1 MKKILIITLAIL
13 LIASSFAVSFAVES
27 QTTQAATSVQKI
39 AFGDIETL
47 MLKNSGTMTMAKNA
61 LDKADYDYRQSLKSI
76 DTLETQY
83 NAIPLAD
90 STDWATASSLSSQL
104 VSLRTTRD
112 TLKYSLDNAK
122 INYEKQVKSNVTVV
136 QQQYIATIAAANN
149 AKISDNNLAI
159 SEKQLT
165 IMAARLKLGFVSRNQ
180 YKTLNNQVS
189 DARISNIQVEDQ
201 SNILVEKL
209 GSALGLSTSSA
220 IVLSPIATVDFS
232 VIDKLIYSDDLTKV
246 MENSVSIKDAV
257 NNLASMNNTSKR
269 SYDTSKYQY
278 SVKDLEILL
287 AQTKT
292 STQEGF
298 KDQYTALKTSYASY
312 LIAVRDLADKKIDLK
327 YAEARYKLGMVSLN
341 EVSNLKTEISNLELK
356 NTNSH
361 DSLYLSYLQYEAKKL
376 GY

>member
-1 MKKILIITLAIL
+1 MKKILSITLALL

-27 QTTQAATSVQKI
+27 QTTQAATNVQKL

-47 MLKNSGTMTMAKNA
+47 MIKNSGTMTMAKNA
-61 LDKADYDYRQSLKSI
+61 LDKADYDYRDAVKSI
-76 DTLETQY
+76 NTLDTQY
-83 NAIPLAD
+83 KAVDLSS
-90 STDWATASSLSSQL
+90 STGWSTASSLSSQL

-136 QQQYIATIAAANN
+136 QQQYIATLASANN
-149 AKISDNNLAI
+149 AKISVNNLAI
-159 SEKQLT
+159 SEKQLKV
-165 IMAARLKLGFVSRNQ
+165 MAARLKLGFVSKNQ
-180 YKTLNNQVS
+180 YTTLNNQIT
-189 DARISNIQVEDQ
+189 DARLSNAQFAEQ

-209 GSALGLSTSSA
+209 ENALGISTSSA
-220 IVLSPIATVDFS
+220 IALSPIATFDFS
-232 VIDKLIYSDDLTKV
+232 VIDKLVYTDDLAKV
-246 MENSVSIKDAV
+246 MDNSVSIKDAV
-257 NNLASMNNTSKR
+257 NNLASMKNTSKR

-298 KDQYTALKTSYASY
+298 KDQFTALKTSYASY
-312 LIAVRDLADKKIDLK
+312 LVALRDLADKKIDLK
-327 YAEARYKLGMVSLN
+327 NAEARYKLGMVSLN
-341 EVSNLKTEISNLELK
+341 EVNNLRTEVTNLELK
-356 NTNSH
+356 NSNSH
-361 DSLYLSYLQYEAKKL
+361 DSLYLSYLQYENKKL

>member
-232 VIDKLIYSDDLTKV
+232 VIDKLVYSDDLTKV

>member
-1 MKKILIITLAIL
+1 MKKILTITLAML

-27 QTTQAATSVQKI
+27 QTTQVAINVQKI

-61 LDKADYDYRQSLKSI
+61 LDKADYDYRQAVKSI
-76 DTLETQY
+76 NTLDTQY
-83 NAIPLAD
+83 KAIDL
-90 STDWATASSLSSQL
+90 STSTGWSSASSLSSQL

-122 INYEKQVKSNVTVV
+122 INYEKQVKSNVTSV
-136 QQQYIATIAAANN
+136 QQQYIATLAAANN

-159 SEKQLT
+159 SERQLNV
-165 IMAARLKLGFVSRNQ
+165 MAARLKLGFVSRNQ
-180 YKTLNNQVS
+180 YATLNNQVS

-201 SNILVEKL
+201 SKILVEKL
-209 GSALGLSTSSA
+209 GNALGLSTSSA
-220 IVLSPIATVDFS
+220 IELSPIATFDFS
-232 VIDKLIYSDDLTKV
+232 VIDKLVYSDDLTKV
-246 MENSVSIKDAV
+246 MENSVSIKDAI

-269 SYDTSKYQY
+269 GYDTSKYQY

-312 LIAVRDLADKKIDLK
+312 LIAIRDFADKRIDLK
-327 YAEARYKLGMVSLN
+327 NAEARYKIGMVSLN
-341 EVSNLKTEISNLELK
+341 EVSNLRTEIANLELK
-356 NTNSH
+356 NSNSH

>member
-1 MKKILIITLAIL
+1 MKKILTITLALL

-27 QTTQAATSVQKI
+27 QTTQTATSIQKV
-39 AFGDIETL
+39 AFADIETI
-47 MLKNSGTMTMAKNA
+47 MINNSGTMTMAKNA
-61 LDKADYDYRQSLKSI
+61 LDQADYDYRQSLKSI

-90 STDWATASSLSSQL
+90 SADWAQASSLSSQL

-136 QQQYIATIAAANN
+136 QQQYIATLASQNN
-149 AKISDNNLAI
+149 VKISDNNLAL
-159 SEKQLT
+159 SEKQLQV
-165 IMAARLKLGFVSRNQ
+165 MAARLKLGFVAKNQ
-180 YKTLNNQVS
+180 YTTLNNQVA
-189 DARISNIQVEDQ
+189 DARLSNSQLEEQ
-201 SNILVEKL
+201 SKILEEKL
-209 GSALGLSTSSA
+209 ANALGLSSTTA
-220 IVLSPIATVDFS
+220 IAISPIATFDFS
-232 VIDKLIYSDDLTKV
+232 VIDKLVYTEDLAKV
-246 MENSVSIKDAV
+246 MENSVSIKAAT
-257 NNLASMNNTSKR
+257 NNFASIKNTSNR

-278 SVKDLEILL
+278 SVKDLEIIL

-298 KDQYTALKTSYASY
+298 KDQFTALKSSYASY
-312 LIAVRDLADKKIDLK
+312 LIAVRDLTEKKIDLK
-327 YAEARYKLGMVSLN
+327 NAEARYKFGMVSLN
-341 EVSNLKTEISNLELK
+341 EVTNLRTEITNLELK
-356 NTNSH
+356 NSNSH